1 MKSPVYK
8 VNPKSKFPAGLGGK
22 NGWAV
27 PNWIQTLNF
36 SCDLNQYIIGS
47 AQEKFGVWTG
57 P

>member
-1 MKSPVYK
+1 MKSSVYK

-27 PNWIQTLNF
+27 PNWIQTPNF

-47 AQEKFGVWTG
+47 AHEKFGVWTG